1 MLGLDSAGKVS
12 LVADYDALI
21 TNGCDLVDDHTVSTT
36 GMHSMDMMTLVP
48 Y

>member
-12 LVADYDALI
+12 LVADYDALT
-21 TNGCDLVDDHTVSTT
+21 TNGYDLVDDHIVSAT
-36 GMHSMDMMTLVP
+36 GMHSMDMMSLVP